1 MQSNSVPICVEHRQ
15 SKQWQLTTFEYEE
28 EGISVRV
35 PNVYAWICPENGEA
49 SFTPETVD
57 ELILTERILH
67 RARHAIDEARG
78 RIERK
83 AAHRL
88 VARLVLAVDLL
99 ELLAYRTRALCRQ
112 DIEGLG
118 ERQTRADRTR

>member
-49 SFTPETVD
+49 SFTAETVD
-57 ELILTERILH
+57 ELILTVR
-67 RARHAIDEARG
+67 
-78 RIERK
+78 
-83 AAHRL
+83 
-88 VARLVLAVDLL
+88 DLL
-99 ELLAYRTRALCRQ
+99 ETARRAKARHVNSKEF
-112 DIEGLG
+112 IV
-118 ERQTRADRTR
+118 TVN